1 MTQRNVVITGG
12 SSGLGL
18 ALAHAFAAKGDR
30 VALLARDPVK
40 LAAAVEDIKRH
51 APNAEV
57 HGIAMDVRDTTALPA
72 RFAALAHTMGGVDIL
87 INSAGIL
94 REGYFETLDDA
105 VHREVMEINHFGVL
119 NTIRAALPY
128 LQKSACAQILN
139 VASVASLTGVF
150 GYSAYCASKHAL
162 LGASDCLRAEL
173 KPQHIRVQ
181 VACPSE
187 FDSPMVD
194 AIDQTR
200 TPENRAHAQT
210 IPKVGVDVVA
220 ADILKGME
228 TNEFLI
234 VPGQRT
240 RLMTRAIRFFPG
252 ISRWLGDWRIKGA
265 YVGPG
270 HK

>member
-1 MTQRNVVITGG
+1 MNVRNVLITGG

-18 ALAHAFAAKGDR
+18 ELARAMVQRGRRVVLWARNQERLDEAAKLVR
-30 VALLARDPVK
+30 SSAPQAWVQTF
-40 LAAAVEDIKRH
+40 AV
-51 APNAEV
+51 
-57 HGIAMDVRDTTALPA
+57 DVRDT
-72 RFAALAHTMGGVDIL
+72 AALKQVMAESVQAMGGLDLL

-94 REGYFETLDDA
+94 REGHFEYLDDA

-119 NTIRAALPY
+119 NCVRAALPY
-128 LQKSACAQILN
+128 LKQSSSARILN

-173 KPQHIRVQ
+173 RPQGICVQ

-194 AIDQTR
+194 AIDQGR
-200 TPENRAHAQT
+200 SPENRAHALT

-220 ADILKGME
+220 RDILRGLE
-228 TNEFLI
+228 TNDFMLI
-234 VPGQRT
+234 PGWQT
-240 RLMTRAIRFFPG
+240 RWMAKAIRHFPG
-252 ISRWLGDWRIKGA
+252 ISRWLGDQRIRSVYRKPA
-265 YVGPG
+265 
-270 HK
+270 